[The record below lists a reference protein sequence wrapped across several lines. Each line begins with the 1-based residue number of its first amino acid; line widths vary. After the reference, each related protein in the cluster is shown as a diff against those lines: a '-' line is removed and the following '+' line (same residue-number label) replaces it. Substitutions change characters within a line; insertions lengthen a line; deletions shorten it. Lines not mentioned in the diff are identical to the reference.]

1 MLCRLFLFQ
10 TSCRPANYDGRL
22 AYRGGVTIGIT
33 APSHAGF
40 FSGLGTA
47 FSLSSNHRL
56 QKGAV
61 VQEVT
66 AIHVSIRHFNKPSVS
81 TQIAALRNLLLG
93 KHEGLS
99 AEWWDRVT
107 RVSMV

>member
-1 MLCRLFLFQ
+1 MVNFE
-10 TSCRPANYDGRL
+10 DRL
-22 AYRGGVTIGIT
+22 AYRAGVTIGVT
-33 APSHAGF
+33 APSHSGF

-47 FSLSSNHRL
+47 FSLSSSHRL

-66 AIHVSIRHFNKPSVS
+66 AIHVSIHHFDKPSIS

-107 RVSMV
+107 KASKVSVQRR